1 MAQNFLNHVCFCTQ
15 HWIFIFVLLHL
26 FGLYSR
32 RDLLTNSEL
41 PLLIKDHHL
50 LLIYLHLA
58 DSSFNCLAVVLP
70 LSASSE
76 FKLPFNRYI
85 FGKHY
90 LLPNHLLCLIFYFPE
105 FWLTQKLHHILLL
118 IKWGDTVRSTL
129 RHTRKR
135 QKEKEM
141 NDKQIMKAKN
151 VWRTND
157 TEERQ
162 MKNMRK

>member
-1 MAQNFLNHVCFCTQ
+1 MDRHLSKSQAKSIQLQNFQMKKLSSQREAPKFSIHLKNKMKNALKIQYCLGQRFIHVLGNIMAQNFLNHVCFCTQ

-70 LSASSE
+70 LFSL
-76 FKLPFNRYI
+76 F
-85 FGKHY
+85 
-90 LLPNHLLCLIFYFPE
+90 
-105 FWLTQKLHHILLL
+105 
-118 IKWGDTVRSTL
+118 
-129 RHTRKR
+129 
-135 QKEKEM
+135 
-141 NDKQIMKAKN
+141 
-151 VWRTND
+151 
-157 TEERQ
+157 
-162 MKNMRK
+162 